1 MPIKIR
7 RGRNIGNL
15 FFMKLLQKNL
25 ISAMSSTSI
34 SLEIMITLKN
44 SDNRYV
50 EILCVVKGE
59 LVENVFRLSQKT
71 LQKTLHLFRNT
82 EL

>member
-7 RGRNIGNL
+7 WGRNIGNL

-50 EILCVVKGE
+50 EIRCVVKGE
-59 LVENVFRLSQKT
+59 LVENVFRLSLKT